1 MRLSN
6 FVPMKDHPVR
16 LNRTTK
22 GACRNSTVARVVGA
36 GPRHCCCR
44 VTCQGTGEK
53 GRPAAPLPPAAAF
66 REALLPSPE
75 GNGQGGTV
83 ASGRMGCHRASAYL
97 APAGFGGGRC
107 PRTQQGI
114 EGSRAASP
122 CHPPALLLWGGGRA
136 PKLSSAY
143 YSSLASAWSA
153 VGPSG
158 VCGVLRTFEVEQN
171 LMSSC
176 HHFFHHADVGQD
188 LLFAFV
194 FPLQ

>member
-1 MRLSN
+1 MPGHRRGGKASSSS
-6 FVPMKDHPVR
+6 P
-16 LNRTTK
+16 T
-22 GACRNSTVARVVGA
+22 CRSIPGSFASQPRREWARGD
-36 GPRHCCCR
+36 
-44 VTCQGTGEK
+44 
-53 GRPAAPLPPAAAF
+53 
-66 REALLPSPE
+66 
-75 GNGQGGTV
+75 
-83 ASGRMGCHRASAYL
+83 SGRQQDGVSQSTCL
-97 APAGFGGGRC
+97 IWLWLGLLGGHC
-107 PRTQQGI
+107 PWMQQGI
-114 EGSRAASP
+114 EGSWAASP

-158 VCGVLRTFEVEQN
+158 VCRALRTFEVEQN

-176 HHFFHHADVGQD
+176 HHFFHRANVGQD